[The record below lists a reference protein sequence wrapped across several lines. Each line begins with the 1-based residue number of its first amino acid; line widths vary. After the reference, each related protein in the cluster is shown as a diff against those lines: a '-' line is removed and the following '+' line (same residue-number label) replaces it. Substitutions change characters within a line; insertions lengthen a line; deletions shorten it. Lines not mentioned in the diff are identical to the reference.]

1 MRKTAIVMLVLVT
14 ALVFGLPQYCSA
26 QGVSFGLKGG
36 INMAKLTGSD
46 AGTNSMKTGFVAGA
60 FTTVDMVFLNIQPEI
75 LFSQKGATYE
85 VFGLSIDENHNYLE
99 IPVLFKF
106 PLGKIVVPSI
116 YVGPSLGMLM
126 SADVEGFDIKDG
138 LKSTDLGLVFGMD
151 VKTPVKL
158 ILDARYTMG
167 LTSIDDSGIYDVKNS
182 AISLMVG
189 YAIF

>member
-1 MRKTAIVMLVLVT
+1 
-14 ALVFGLPQYCSA
+14 
-26 QGVSFGLKGG
+26 
-36 INMAKLTGSD
+36 
-46 AGTNSMKTGFVAGA
+46 
-60 FTTVDMVFLNIQPEI
+60 MVFLNIQPEI

-85 VFGLSIDENHNYLE
+85 VFGISIDENHNYLE

-106 PLGKIVVPSI
+106 PLGKVIVPSV

-126 SADVEGFDIKDG
+126 SADIEGIDIKDG

-158 ILDARYTMG
+158 TIDARYSMG
-167 LTSIDDSGIYDVKNS
+167 LTSIDDSGTYNVKNS